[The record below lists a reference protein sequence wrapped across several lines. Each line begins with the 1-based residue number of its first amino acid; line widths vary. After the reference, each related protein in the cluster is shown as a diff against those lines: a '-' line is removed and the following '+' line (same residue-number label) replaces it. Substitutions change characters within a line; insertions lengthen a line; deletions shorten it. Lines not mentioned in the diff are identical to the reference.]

1 LTMLKFVPTGAA
13 DAWLIQHDVHRDSRG
28 VFARTWSSDDFRNV
42 GITFVPIQANV
53 STTNARAT
61 IRGMHFQ
68 RAPQEEAKLVR
79 CSQGRIWDVITD
91 LRPTSPTYRRSFG
104 FEIGQGGSAAI
115 FVPAGFAHGYQTLSD
130 DVQVEYLMGERYAP
144 ELADGF
150 RYDDPAA
157 AISWPLPVRL
167 VSDRDLAWPP
177 LATRR
182 VWLNKQ
188 ADPPRNPEIVT

>member
-1 LTMLKFVPTGAA
+1 MLEFVPTGAA

-28 VFARTWSSDDFRNV
+28 DFARTWSSDDFEAV
-42 GITFVPIQANV
+42 GIAFAPVQANV
-53 STTNARAT
+53 STTSARGT

-79 CSQGRIWDVITD
+79 CSRGRIWDVITD
-91 LRPTSPTYRRSFG
+91 LRPASPTYRQSFW

-115 FVPAGFAHGYQTLSD
+115 FVPAGFAHGYQTLTD
-130 DVQVEYLMGERYAP
+130 DVQVEYLMSERYAP

-157 AISWPLPVRL
+157 AISWPLPARL

-177 LATRR
+177 LAKRAF
-182 VWLNKQ
+182 WLSEQ
-188 ADPPRNPEIVT
+188 AHPPRNPEGVT